1 MIFQNLISSRR
12 RLAGLRKIAASQVM
26 ALMVAAIFGAS
37 QARGAQQPAAEI
49 EEINTEFH
57 FLGPEDTLLIHEE
70 DGKLKGQIN
79 VYEGEEESDAILSYL
94 ITIGTR
100 TKNHV
105 EFRTSKIH
113 EKYFRFSGSVERGS
127 GHKEEDADYLRLV
140 GTVEIVTANDV
151 TGKETT
157 EQKQVVLKS
166 LSADEIE
173 E

>member
-1 MIFQNLISSRR
+1 MRGIIALP
-12 RLAGLRKIAASQVM
+12 LA
-26 ALMVAAIFGAS
+26 ALTVLAVLGAGR
-37 QARGAQQPAAEI
+37 ARGAQQAAAEI
-49 EEINTEFH
+49 DEINTEFH

-79 VYEGEEESDAILSYL
+79 VYEGEEESDTILSYL

-127 GHKEEDADYLRLV
+127 GRKEEDADYLRLV
-140 GTVEIVTANDV
+140 GTVEIVAVNGV

-157 EQKQVVLKS
+157 EQKEVVLKS